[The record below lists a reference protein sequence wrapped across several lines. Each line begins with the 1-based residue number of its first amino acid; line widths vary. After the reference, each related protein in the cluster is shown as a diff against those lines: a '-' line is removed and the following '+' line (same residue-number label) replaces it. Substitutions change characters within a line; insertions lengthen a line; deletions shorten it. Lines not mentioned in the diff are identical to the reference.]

1 MPKLGMPTPRCS
13 IVTAAAALTRTAVKT
28 ISCWKQWLPQLRAVS
43 AEHLVLSR
51 AHNPRERLLFPPCW
65 DAPSFT
71 ENLDAASRAEYVA
84 FSLRDH
90 KAYLKPELDKICVSG
105 SAGVQS
111 KLYKLMIE
119 KAYDPNNSSSFNLS
133 ILTRVIGS
141 FLPFVVNA
149 SDIDLEA
156 SLHALKGIG
165 VANRAKVLKT
175 WLNGW
180 VTSHRMSEPVL
191 LNCIVGCADEP
202 DDLKHYLQCSRM
214 YATACFVVQGT
225 SDNPLIRCGI
235 QHATDFP
242 F

>member
-13 IVTAAAALTRTAVKT
+13 IVNAAAALTRTAVKT

-43 AEHLVLSR
+43 AENLVLSR

-65 DAPSFT
+65 DAPSFV
-71 ENLDAASRAEYVA
+71 ENLDAASRCEYVA
-84 FSLRDH
+84 FSLRGH
-90 KAYLKPELDKICVSG
+90 KAFLKPELDKICVSG
-105 SAGVQS
+105 CVNVQS

-119 KAYDPNNSSSFNLS
+119 KAYEPNNSSSFNLS

-141 FLPFVVNA
+141 FLPFAVSA
-149 SDIDLEA
+149 SDLDLEA

-165 VANRAKVLKT
+165 VGNRAKVLKT

-191 LNCIVGCADEP
+191 LNCIVGCPDEP
-202 DDLKHYLQCSRM
+202 E
-214 YATACFVVQGT
+214 
-225 SDNPLIRCGI
+225 PLIIRLSS
-235 QHATDFP
+235 FV
-242 F
+242 